1 MLRASDAL
9 RSMTPSTSTADL
21 SARVGV
27 VGPGLMGLGIAQAF
41 AAAGADV
48 VLCGRDED
56 ASRRGR
62 ERLAAS
68 LSGRSRVAG
77 STPPRRPASSRR
89 SEPAAIDSGLRTCD
103 LVIESVPE
111 DRALKNDVLAAIEKA
126 APNAILASNTSGLA
140 IGGLAQAF
148 ADPSRFLGL
157 HFFSPA
163 ERMPLVEVVAGP
175 QTAEAVVRKRAG
187 PRPRRRQEAG
197 ARA

>member
-1 MLRASDAL
+1 M
-9 RSMTPSTSTADL
+9 
-21 SARVGV
+21 
-27 VGPGLMGLGIAQAF
+27 
-41 AAAGADV
+41 AA
-48 VLCGRDED
+48 
-56 ASRRGR
+56 
-62 ERLAAS
+62 
-68 LSGRSRVAG
+68 
-77 STPPRRPASSRR
+77 STPPRRSGVLAKV
-89 SEPAAIDSGLRTCD
+89 EPAAVGSGLRTCD

-111 DRALKNDVLAAIEKA
+111 DRALKNDVLSAIEKA

-175 QTAEAVVRKRAG
+175 RTDGKVVRERAG
-187 PRPRRRQEAG
+187 PRPRRGQAAG